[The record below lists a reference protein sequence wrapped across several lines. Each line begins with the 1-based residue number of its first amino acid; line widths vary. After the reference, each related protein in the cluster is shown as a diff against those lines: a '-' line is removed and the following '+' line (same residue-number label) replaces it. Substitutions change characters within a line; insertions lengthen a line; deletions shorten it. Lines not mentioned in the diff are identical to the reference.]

1 MATQFSLSYDNAGNA
16 SLVENKIATKAAV
29 TGTFNIDPYAPIRSV
44 RTDYTFTSTDP
55 FDYDNQLIY
64 LEQYIKDN
72 DADMDDN
79 NRGPDILAKDKLTA
93 AQRQTVENLKK
104 AGLLEEAEQYEKTA
118 KGLKTAAGFK
128 TFTTGAN
135 LLGFS
140 NPFIAAGSLFA
151 SGYTK
156 YAEKTQSNIIDS
168 YFESDYYQN
177 MAKQMDYEYAAYG
190 DYDAYND
197 ITDIGPMYTRDD
209 VKVGT
214 YFDEEDHG
222 EPPNDTGT
230 SNFDYESDAYGTSST
245 PDYSNVTTGGP
256 PSQGGGG
263 GGPPSRGGGADMGGR
278 SPGSSGPGG
287 SDEMGSF

>member
-1 MATQFSLSYDNAGNA
+1 MATQFSLSYDSAGNA
-16 SLVENKIATKAAV
+16 SLVENKITSKPAI
-29 TGTFNIDPYAPIRSV
+29 TGKFDIDPYAPIRTVS
-44 RTDYTFTSTDP
+44 TDYTFTDP
-55 FDYDNQLIY
+55 FDYDNQLVY
-64 LEQYIKDN
+64 LQQYINDN
-72 DADMDDN
+72 DADIDDDD
-79 NRGPDILAKDKLTA
+79 GPDIFAKDKLTV

-118 KGLKTAAGFK
+118 KGLKTAEGFK
-128 TFTTGAN
+128 TVAKGASIF
-135 LLGFS
+135 GIS
-140 NPFIAAGSLFA
+140 NPAIAIGSIFA
-151 SGYTK
+151 SGYT
-156 YAEKTQSNIIDS
+156 YFAEKKQSEIIDS
-168 YFESDYYQN
+168 YFESDYFQN

-222 EPPNDTGT
+222 EPPSAPDT
-230 SNFDYESDAYGTSST
+230 SSFDYESDAYGISST

-263 GGPPSRGGGADMGGR
+263 GGPPGQGGG

>member
-1 MATQFSLSYDNAGNA
+1 MATQFSLSYDSAGNA
-16 SLVENKIATKAAV
+16 SLVENKIASKPAI
-29 TGTFNIDPYAPIRSV
+29 TGKFDIDPYAPIRTVS
-44 RTDYTFTSTDP
+44 TDYTFTDP
-55 FDYDNQLIY
+55 FDYDNQLVY
-64 LEQYIKDN
+64 LQQYINDN
-72 DADMDDN
+72 DADIDNDDD
-79 NRGPDILAKDKLTA
+79 GPDILAKDKLTA

-128 TFTTGAN
+128 KVATGAS
-135 LLGFS
+135 LFGIS
-140 NPFIAAGSLFA
+140 NPFIAVGSLFA

-156 YAEKTQSNIIDS
+156 YAEKKQSEIIDS
-168 YFESDYYQN
+168 YFESDYFQN

-222 EPPNDTGT
+222 EPPSDTST
-230 SNFDYESDAYGTSST
+230 SSFDYESEAYGTPST
-245 PDYSNVTTGGP
+245 PDYSDVTTGGP

-263 GGPPSRGGGADMGGR
+263 GGPPGQGGG

>member
-222 EPPNDTGT
+222 EPPASTDK
-230 SNFDYESDAYGTSST
+230 SSFDYESEAYGTTSPT
-245 PDYSNVTTGGP
+245 PDYSNVSTGRGP
-256 PSQGGGG
+256 PSEG
-263 GGPPSRGGGADMGGR
+263 SAGGAQL
-278 SPGSSGPGG
+278 GSGMTTGQHAA
-287 SDEMGSF
+287 FRQ